1 MDRGAGYRLQGCKE
15 SNTTERLSTLI
26 NQRVTETQ
34 KYYVLDVSLP
44 SWKRDQKHD
53 KVSKTGQ
60 NHLSKAERVDQ
71 TTGFPC
77 TSVGKE
83 SACNAGDP
91 GQIPGLGRVPGEGNG
106 NPLQYS
112 GLESSTDRGVW
123 QATVHGATRVGHD
136 LATKQPPPPD
146 KLKTRYP
153 KAPRCVGHSLSSDI
167 ESQLISS

>member
-91 GQIPGLGRVPGEGNG
+91 GQIPGLGRFPGEGNG
-106 NPLQYS
+106 NLLQYLS
-112 GLESSTDRGVW
+112 LENLMTEESGGLESMGS
-123 QATVHGATRVGHD
+123 QRVRHN
-136 LATKQPPPPD
+136 
-146 KLKTRYP
+146 
-153 KAPRCVGHSLSSDI
+153 
-167 ESQLISS
+167 